1 MDYTRLR
8 DLLAAGEWKEANQET
23 DRVMLAVAGRE
34 KERWFDYESID
45 SFPCEDL
52 RIIDQLWVKYSNG
65 HFGFSVQK
73 RIYQSLGGTKRYDKK
88 IWEAFGDRV
97 GWRNKGNGNWINYN
111 D

>member
-1 MDYTRLR
+1 NDAIIKGMALEPQDRPQTVRKWLELLNPKSHPRQQIQEIQNLKSSKMDYTRLR

-52 RIIDQLWVKYSNG
+52 RIIDQL
-65 HFGFSVQK
+65 
-73 RIYQSLGGTKRYDKK
+73 
-88 IWEAFGDRV
+88 
-97 GWRNKGNGNWINYN
+97 
-111 D
+111 